1 MLLIYLYNNK
11 IIYIVKNVYINSSK
25 LNYNLSNKIYIIT
38 KFNKKIPSERFELS
52 IEKVDLLLRERAL
65 APLSHIP
72 CFIYYTIYCSIFMT
86 YSIIHI

>member
-11 IIYIVKNVYINSSK
+11 IIYIVTNVYINSSK

-52 IEKVDLLLRERAL
+52 IE
-65 APLSHIP
+65 I
-72 CFIYYTIYCSIFMT
+72 
-86 YSIIHI
+86 

>member
-11 IIYIVKNVYINSSK
+11 IIYIVTNVYINSSK

-52 IEKVDLLLRERAL
+52 VDLLLREHAL

-72 CFIYYTIYCSIFMT
+72 CFIYYTIYCSILMT

>member
-11 IIYIVKNVYINSSK
+11 IIYIVTNVYINSSK

-52 IEKVDLLLRERAL
+52 IEKVDLLQKVDLL
-65 APLSHIP
+65 A
-72 CFIYYTIYCSIFMT
+72 
-86 YSIIHI
+86 

>member
-11 IIYIVKNVYINSSK
+11 IIYIVTNVYINSSK

-52 IEKVDLLLRERAL
+52 TFCLERARSCTTE
-65 APLSHIP
+65 PHP
-72 CFIYYTIYCSIFMT
+72 MFYIYI
-86 YSIIHI
+86 

>member
-11 IIYIVKNVYINSSK
+11 IIYIVTNVYINSSK

-38 KFNKKIPSERFELS
+38 KFNKKLPSERFELS
-52 IEKVDLLLRERAL
+52 TFCRIMLREHAL

>member
-11 IIYIVKNVYINSSK
+11 IIYIVTNVYINSSK

-52 IEKVDLLLRERAL
+52 TFCLESMLRERAR
-65 APLSHIP
+65 S
-72 CFIYYTIYCSIFMT
+72 CSK
-86 YSIIHI
+86 

>member
-11 IIYIVKNVYINSSK
+11 IIYIVTNVYINSSK

-52 IEKVDLLLRERAL
+52 RRSTFCLESTLL
-65 APLSHIP
+65 H
-72 CFIYYTIYCSIFMT
+72 
-86 YSIIHI
+86 H

>member
-11 IIYIVKNVYINSSK
+11 IIYIVTNVYINSSK

-52 IEKVDLLLRERAL
+52 TFEGDLLRERAL